1 MVKFIINT
9 DYMKCLYRSYFEAK
23 RLVQSERS
31 TIDYLDTVNDTK
43 YLSLFKKGEITG
55 EEVANKNHGDGLM
68 YCVIVLEDDGTPFCA
83 LDIVHE
89 NEFIGV
95 NFLDNVGREYLT
107 YHFCEVDPMKRLFL
121 EEVWYTFYPNS
132 EAKDGNYRLHFVFDQ
147 DGNAAY
153 RKYDD
158 LEHKTYDYETKEP
171 LDVTGLY
178 EDYPKFGH
186 YDGLIRL
193 ERNISLLNDMIN
205 PQ

>member
-1 MVKFIINT
+1 
-9 DYMKCLYRSYFEAK
+9 MKTVYQSWNAGYYEL
-23 RLVQSERS
+23 QSEEH

-43 YLSLFKKGEITG
+43 YLRLFKKGEITG
-55 EEVANKNHGDGLM
+55 EEVARKNHNNGLM
-68 YCVIVLEDDGTPFCA
+68 YCVTILDDDGVPYCA

-89 NEFIGV
+89 NEFIGID
-95 NFLDNVGREYLT
+95 FLDNNGRIYLS
-107 YHFCEVDPMKRLFL
+107 YHFREVEPMKMLFFR
-121 EEVWYTFYPNS
+121 EVWYTFYPNS

-193 ERNISLLNDMIN
+193 ERNIGLLNDMIK